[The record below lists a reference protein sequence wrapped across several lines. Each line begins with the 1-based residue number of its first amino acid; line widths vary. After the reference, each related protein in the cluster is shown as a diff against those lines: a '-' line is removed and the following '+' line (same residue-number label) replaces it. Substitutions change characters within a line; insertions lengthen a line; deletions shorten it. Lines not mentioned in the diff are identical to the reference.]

1 MPITTQQLF
10 NLDPSTFTIGE
21 ELANRL
27 GELLDS
33 VRADLRPR
41 NFPERHLVDELALS
55 RWRGLRVTLMEK
67 AIYEHESVDFQPR
80 ELTDED
86 GVLFEPHED
95 VYHLAM
101 SHAPERHATVLAAL
115 GRLEARYA
123 RAFSNALRLLIAL
136 RRGSPPPLA
145 DSDAPVTRTTTPAK
159 SRRNTRK
166 EAPPCEP
173 SPNTLP
179 TM

>member
-1 MPITTQQLF
+1 MSTTSQQLF

-21 ELANRL
+21 ELSNRL

-55 RWRGLRVTLMEK
+55 RWRGFRVTLMEK
-67 AIYEHESVDFQPR
+67 AIYEHESLDFQPR

-86 GVLFEPHED
+86 GVLCEPHED

-115 GRLEARYA
+115 GRLETRYA
-123 RAFSNALRLLIAL
+123 RQFSNALRLLIAL

-145 DSDAPVTRTTTPAK
+145 DTESTVAPVATPKK

-166 EAPPCEP
+166 EATPCEP